1 VDWKR
6 AQNRSKWRQ
15 LVETDMLIEALKG
28 ASPDDDDDDDDELM
42 KEGKRHALRM

>member
-1 VDWKR
+1 
-6 AQNRSKWRQ
+6 
-15 LVETDMLIEALKG
+15 MLIEALKG